1 MKLFYILMLTALLSL
16 FNVGC
21 GEETQEGGNPQD
33 EVKTDQEAGQ
43 KTFSVLSF
51 LSKSTVLVESGD
63 AKAELQINTC
73 VAVPA
78 DKWDALKIS
87 VIPAEGEAVVV
98 CDQSNEDS
106 ACGAHRH
113 LSVRNPAG
121 QSQQIMDSPVGG
133 CDVILGQE
141 EESEEQQPAD
151 NEEQPAEGNEGQSS

>member
-21 GEETQEGGNPQD
+21 GEETQEGGKPQN
-33 EVKTDQEAGQ
+33 EEETDKEAGQ

-51 LSKSTVLVESGD
+51 LSRSTVLVESGD

-73 VAVPA
+73 IAVPE

-87 VIPAEGEAVVV
+87 VIPTEGETVVV
-98 CDQSNEDS
+98 CDQSSEES

-113 LSVRNPAG
+113 LSIRNPAG

-141 EESEEQQPAD
+141 ELAGDSL